1 MAIFPMR
8 KHHTKVGRWD
18 PFEEISRLNERVNQ
32 IFDRFGSSEIA
43 ETDSSWLPALD
54 VVEND
59 KTFTLKIDVP
69 GMEKKDLSVQ
79 VEDDMLVLKGE
90 RKSEKKEQK
99 DNYVHLEREYGSFFR
114 RYPLPEYVDQS
125 SIQANCKNGVL
136 TVELT
141 KIPGK
146 KIETKDVPIS

>member
-8 KHHTKVGRWD
+8 KHQAKHGRWD
-18 PFEEISRLNERVNQ
+18 PFEEIVRLNERVNQ
-32 IFDRFGSSEIA
+32 IFDRFGSSGTEG
-43 ETDSSWLPALD
+43 TDSSWLPALD

-79 VEDDMLVLKGE
+79 IVDDVLVLKGE
-90 RKSEKKEQK
+90 RKSEKKENK

-114 RYPLPEYVDQS
+114 SYPLPEYVDQS
-125 SIQANCKNGVL
+125 SIQANCKDGVL
-136 TVELT
+136 MVELK

-146 KIETKDVPIS
+146 KIEAKDIPIS